1 MHLETAGTVPIN
13 YSSRG
18 KRQYSKHWMT
28 YLTHAYARLALCAF
42 VHIPGNSR
50 RKWLR
55 VGGVFYVPVKED
67 DNHSCFTVVEA
78 G

>member
-13 YSSRG
+13 YSREEG
-18 KRQYSKHWMT
+18 YSKYWMT
-28 YLTHAYARLALCAF
+28 YFTRAYARLALCAF
-42 VHIPGNSR
+42 VHIPENSR

-55 VGGVFYVPVKED
+55 VGGVFYVLVKED
-67 DNHSCFTVVEA
+67 GNHPCFSIADA